1 VAFRDGD
8 GWVECI
14 CGVRHWGKHGAA
26 GILLLRDNKV
36 LMQHRAEWVQNGGTW
51 GIPGGACD
59 SHESSLEGAIREAN
73 EEVGICAEEISVVR
87 IEREA
92 HGDWFYDTVIA
103 YALDNCEPFTANDES
118 QELRWVNR
126 EDVALLNLHP
136 SFARNWGKLQ
146 ANLP

>member
-1 VAFRDGD
+1 
-8 GWVECI
+8 
-14 CGVRHWGKHGAA
+14 
-26 GILLLRDNKV
+26 
-36 LMQHRAEWVQNGGTW
+36 MQHRAEWVQNGGTW
-51 GIPGGACD
+51 GIPG
-59 SHESSLEGAIREAN
+59 AIREAN
-73 EEVGICAEEISVVR
+73 EEVGICAEEITVIR

-136 SFARNWGKLQ
+136 SFARNWGKLR

>member
-1 VAFRDGD
+1 MGPK
-8 GWVECI
+8 W
-14 CGVRHWGKHGAA
+14 RH
-26 GILLLRDNKV
+26 L
-36 LMQHRAEWVQNGGTW
+36 

-59 SHESSLEGAIREAN
+59 SHESSLEGALREAH
-73 EEVGICAEEISVVR
+73 EEVGISAEEISVIR

-103 YALDNCEPFTANDES
+103 HALDNCHPFAANDES
-118 QELRWVNR
+118 QELQWINR
-126 EDVALLNLHP
+126 EDVAQMNLHP